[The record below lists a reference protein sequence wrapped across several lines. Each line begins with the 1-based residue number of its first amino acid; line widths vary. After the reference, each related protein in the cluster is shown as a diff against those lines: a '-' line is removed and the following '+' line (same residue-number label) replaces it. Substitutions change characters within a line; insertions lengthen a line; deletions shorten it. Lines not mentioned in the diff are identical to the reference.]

1 MKTIRLSAL
10 ALGAMLLVGCSGST
24 PQPKT
29 IDQIAN
35 ATFEDSVSY
44 YFGQQSS
51 MDFWRMTFQ
60 DSTLK
65 TDAAKAAY
73 LQGLA
78 KGMTM
83 LGDNEAFN
91 HGLMA
96 GLQMAASI
104 NNIKENYETQLS
116 ADSYL
121 AGVAYGMQSDTII
134 KPHLVQ
140 QEMAPLGQRLEA
152 KRYAKEKAEAD
163 AKIVKEMEKSGYQ
176 QDTTGL
182 VYKVIAPVQGQK
194 LEKGQMVLVEL
205 KMTDVDGKSLVPSD
219 INPMPVKVGE
229 YRYSPIVNEVLP
241 IMSVGAIYKVL
252 GSAPDL
258 FGPQARQ
265 FRLKG
270 SDIACLEI
278 KVVGYCDKDGNPTD
292 APVVVA
298 SEPVKIGK

>member
-1 MKTIRLSAL
+1 
-10 ALGAMLLVGCSGST
+10 
-24 PQPKT
+24 
-29 IDQIAN
+29 
-35 ATFEDSVSY
+35 
-44 YFGQQSS
+44 
-51 MDFWRMTFQ
+51 
-60 DSTLK
+60 
-65 TDAAKAAY
+65 
-73 LQGLA
+73 
-78 KGMTM
+78 
-83 LGDNEAFN
+83 
-91 HGLMA
+91 
-96 GLQMAASI
+96 
-104 NNIKENYETQLS
+104 
-116 ADSYL
+116 
-121 AGVAYGMQSDTII
+121 
-134 KPHLVQ
+134 
-140 QEMAPLGQRLEA
+140 MAPLGQRLEA

-252 GSAPDL
+252 GSATDL